1 MNALNTGLAA
11 MNAEELALA
20 RLLVETLDLEV
31 TAEQIDPAAPLYG
44 DGLALD
50 SIDILEISL
59 AVSKAYGVKLRS
71 DDVNNRHIFASL
83 RNLSL
88 HIQQNRAK

>member
-1 MNALNTGLAA
+1 MNAPNTGLAA